1 MADGKIRIDTR
12 IDNSHA
18 EKDLKVLEKVVD
30 AWSRHMKDTF
40 EAEAGVKDS
49 EKAIPRQDNAYQKEK
64 DKASEY

>member
-30 AWSRHMKDTF
+30 A
-40 EAEAGVKDS
+40 
-49 EKAIPRQDNAYQKEK
+49 
-64 DKASEY
+64 